1 MYNLKEIKYFSCAK
15 NGWYKRNT
23 DFFLKYIFY
32 ILKFFNTIFRKGK
45 KMEKIIAN
53 IIYASRWLMFPVY
66 IGLSFGFILLTV
78 KFFQQIIYVIPE
90 ILTMS
95 ESGLVLI
102 VLSLIDIA
110 LVGGLLVMVM
120 FSGYENF
127 IEKMETT
134 KGKKRLSWMGT
145 MDVNSIKNK
154 VASSIVAISS
164 VHLLRLFM
172 DADKIPDNKIMWCI
186 IIHLTFVVSAFGM
199 AYIDK
204 MSKKHYS

>member
-1 MYNLKEIKYFSCAK
+1 
-15 NGWYKRNT
+15 
-23 DFFLKYIFY
+23 
-32 ILKFFNTIFRKGK
+32 
-45 KMEKIIAN
+45 MEKIIEKT
-53 IIYASRWLMFPVY
+53 IYASRWLMFPVY

-78 KFFQQIIYVIPE
+78 KFFQQIIFIVPK
-90 ILTMS
+90 ILIMS

-127 IEKMETT
+127 ISKMDINDN
-134 KGKKRLSWMGT
+134 KKRLGWMGK
-145 MDVNSIKNK
+145 MDVSSIKNK

-172 DADKIPDNKIMWCI
+172 EVEKVLDNKIMWCV
-186 IIHLTFVVSAFGM
+186 IIHLTFVLSAFGM

-204 MSKKHYS
+204 MSKKKVENYYKKNHITY

>member
-1 MYNLKEIKYFSCAK
+1 MENLI
-15 NGWYKRNT
+15 
-23 DFFLKYIFY
+23 
-32 ILKFFNTIFRKGK
+32 
-45 KMEKIIAN
+45 EK

-66 IGLSFGFILLTV
+66 IGLSFGFILLTL
-78 KFFQQIIYVIPE
+78 KFFQQIIIVIPK
-90 ILTMS
+90 ILIVS
-95 ESGLVLI
+95 ESGLILV

-127 IEKMETT
+127 ISKMEI
-134 KGKKRLSWMGT
+134 KGNQKKLGWMGK

-172 DADKIPDNKIMWCI
+172 EADKIPNDKIMWCV
-186 IIHLTFVVSAFGM
+186 IIHLTFVSSAFGM

-204 MSKKHYS
+204 MSKKKFSPKQNIDIKKK